1 VARLEAEHDNVRAA
15 LAWSQGAP
23 DAAETM
29 LRLTGAPGWFWYWRG
44 HLGEGRRW
52 VVAALVKG
60 AAIARALGDG
70 WSLAHSLMNQALM
83 AFRHGAL
90 DLAVE
95 RYCESLAALRGDSDR
110 WFVSRSL
117 QGLASVEWARGD
129 GLRGGPPMGRR

>member
-1 VARLEAEHDNVRAA
+1 MTATEA
-15 LAWSQGAP
+15 
-23 DAAETM
+23 
-29 LRLTGAPGWFWYWRG
+29 
-44 HLGEGRRW
+44 LGES
-52 VVAALVKG
+52 

-95 RYCESLAALRGDSDR
+95 RYRESLTALRGDSDR

-117 QGLASVEWARGD
+117 QGLASVVWATRQPSCSRPIRFSAGTSTPSRNTS
-129 GLRGGPPMGRR
+129 LNSLSPVI